1 MCLILFALGRSE
13 RYPLILAANRDEFY
27 ARPTAPA
34 QWWDEP
40 IRWLG
45 GRDLVSGGTWLG
57 ITPEGR
63 FAAVTNYRDPN
74 GHVGSIS
81 RGQLVLD
88 ALRGEP
94 DFGQDYS
101 DCSLIWGT
109 PNELWYW
116 SNRDPDGPS
125 RIPRGLHGLSNH
137 LLDTPWPK
145 VSRGCSRLS
154 HLLSQQ
160 PTTRTLLNL
169 LDDRAQAPD
178 EALPDTGVGLTRERV
193 LSPLFVE
200 TEQYGTRSST
210 VILFGADGS
219 IEFAERTPEG
229 TFSWSSS
236 PST

>member
-1 MCLILFALGRSE
+1 MCLILFALGRSQ
-13 RYPLILAANRDEFY
+13 RYPLIVAANRDEFY
-27 ARPTAPA
+27 ARATAPA

-57 ITPEGR
+57 VTPEGR

-74 GHVGSIS
+74 GHVGKRS
-81 RGQLVLD
+81 RGLLVLD

-109 PNELWYW
+109 PNELWSW

-125 RIPRGLHGLSNH
+125 LIPSGVHGLSNH

-154 HLLSQQ
+154 LALTQ
-160 PTTRTLLNL
+160 PSTRTLLNL
-169 LDDRAQAPD
+169 LDDRTQAPD
-178 EALPDTGVGLTRERV
+178 EALPDTGVGLRKERIF
-193 LSPLFVE
+193 SPLFVQAE
-200 TEQYGTRSST
+200 GYGTRSST
-210 VILFGADGS
+210 AILFGADGS
-219 IEFAERTPEG
+219 IEFAERPGES
-229 TFSWSSS
+229 FAWSSS
-236 PST
+236 PSA